1 MLLYRLFA
9 EEVRKLLHGLEVEIG
24 VPAHEVLDLRDV
36 IRPAGRGEV
45 HSAGMSHVKAGL
57 QVVYHQ
63 QLLRRK
69 PKPAHYLLQRPRI
82 WLAALGR
89 LLSAAS
95 MMGNMQKIEDGSIT
109 LQVKGGGPLGTLLAV
124 SDAEGNVRGWVENP
138 QISLMEKHRG
148 KLDVGAAVG
157 TDGTLTVIRDL
168 RMKEPY
174 VGSVQLVT
182 GEIAEDITDYF
193 ARSEQTATACALG
206 VLVDTDQSVKCAG
219 GYLVQL
225 LPGAPDEVIDK
236 IEAGIRAAGNVTE
249 MMEDGLPGAAILHTV
264 LGAFELEILERT
276 PVEYRCYCSRERVT
290 RTLISL
296 GEQELQ
302 DIVDEGETI
311 HIDCQFCDHIYDYTP
326 EQVAELL
333 DELRRED

>member
-1 MLLYRLFA
+1 MKDEL
-9 EEVRKLLHGLEVEIG
+9 VRAMTKDGW
-24 VPAHEVLDLRDV
+24 
-36 IRPAGRGEV
+36 
-45 HSAGMSHVKAGL
+45 VKAVAITSTGIVERARQIHKTL
-57 QVVYHQ
+57 
-63 QLLRRK
+63 
-69 PKPAHYLLQRPRI
+69 PTAT
-82 WLAALGR
+82 AALGR

-193 ARSEQTATACALG
+193 ARSEQTPTACALG
-206 VLVDTDQSVKCAG
+206 VLVDTDIQ
-219 GYLVQL
+219 
-225 LPGAPDEVIDK
+225 
-236 IEAGIRAAGNVTE
+236 
-249 MMEDGLPGAAILHTV
+249 
-264 LGAFELEILERT
+264 
-276 PVEYRCYCSRERVT
+276 
-290 RTLISL
+290 
-296 GEQELQ
+296 
-302 DIVDEGETI
+302 
-311 HIDCQFCDHIYDYTP
+311 
-326 EQVAELL
+326 
-333 DELRRED
+333 

>member
-1 MLLYRLFA
+1 MKDEL
-9 EEVRKLLHGLEVEIG
+9 VRAMTKDGW
-24 VPAHEVLDLRDV
+24 
-36 IRPAGRGEV
+36 
-45 HSAGMSHVKAGL
+45 VKAVAITSTGIVERARQIHKTL
-57 QVVYHQ
+57 
-63 QLLRRK
+63 
-69 PKPAHYLLQRPRI
+69 PTAT
-82 WLAALGR
+82 AALGR

-193 ARSEQTATACALG
+193 ARSEQTATAR
-206 VLVDTDQSVKCAG
+206 S
-219 GYLVQL
+219 
-225 LPGAPDEVIDK
+225 
-236 IEAGIRAAGNVTE
+236 
-249 MMEDGLPGAAILHTV
+249 
-264 LGAFELEILERT
+264 
-276 PVEYRCYCSRERVT
+276 SRSAT
-290 RTLISL
+290 
-296 GEQELQ
+296 G
-302 DIVDEGETI
+302 
-311 HIDCQFCDHIYDYTP
+311 F
-326 EQVAELL
+326 
-333 DELRRED
+333 LRSIPI

>member
-1 MLLYRLFA
+1 MAPGGWIYKNRRLRRPEMPRA
-9 EEVRKLLHGLEVEIG
+9 EGGRAARLS
-24 VPAHEVLDLRDV
+24 
-36 IRPAGRGEV
+36 RGEKGNDMKDELV
-45 HSAGMSHVKAGL
+45 RAMTKDGWVKAVAITSTGIVERARQIHKTL
-57 QVVYHQ
+57 
-63 QLLRRK
+63 
-69 PKPAHYLLQRPRI
+69 PTAT
-82 WLAALGR
+82 AALGR

-193 ARSEQTATACALG
+193 ARSEQTPTACALG

-296 GEQELQ
+296 GEKELQ